1 MARIR
6 TIKPEFFTSEDICS
20 MSPLARLFYQA
31 CWCEADREGRLE
43 WRPTTMRIRY
53 FPTDDC
59 DINAIAAEVLSRG
72 LVQVYE
78 VEGRKYAL
86 IPTFNRHQHINP
98 REAVSKIPAPSAE
111 GKAVDA
117 EPEPDA
123 SARVNDAS
131 ARVEHAQVGKEG
143 KGKEGIDADSSL
155 RSESASNARA
165 TENPQPPP
173 PPDPRPRDP
182 ERASAPAP
190 IAQPD
195 RANHPHQTPQNP
207 QPIAGK
213 QPSTIPQSGARGPR
227 NPCRNSPPGAWYPL
241 CDSREIDSQTG
252 IVRGV
257 VGGYYLDLIADE
269 VCYAAQMRPD
279 WGGDWT
285 PLIAWLRDG
294 IDPNAV
300 IAPAIREIAKRPGY
314 RPPASLRY
322 FDNAVRDAHARQPRP
337 VWRAA

>member
-31 CWCEADREGRLE
+31 CWCEADRDGRLE

-53 FPTDDC
+53 FPTDEC
-59 DINAIAAEVLSRG
+59 DINAIAAEVLSRE

-86 IPTFNRHQHINP
+86 IPTFSRHQHINP

-111 GKAVDA
+111 GKSVDA

-131 ARVEHAQVGKEG
+131 ARVGHAQVGKEG
-143 KGKEGIDADSSL
+143 KGKEGIDTDSSL
-155 RSESASNARA
+155 RSESASNAHA
-165 TENPQPPP
+165 TENQAAYEPPTKLSQP
-173 PPDPRPRDP
+173 
-182 ERASAPAP
+182 
-190 IAQPD
+190 
-195 RANHPHQTPQNP
+195 QTPLREFGFMPSDAPKAPPNP
-207 QPIAGK
+207 QQTAKK
-213 QPSTIPQSGARGPR
+213 QPNTTPQKAAGAHR
-227 NPCRNSPPGAWYPL
+227 NPCRTSPPGAWYPL
-241 CDSREIDSQTG
+241 CDSREIDNKTG
-252 IVRGV
+252 ITHGV
-257 VGGYYLDLIADE
+257 VGGYYLDVIADE
-269 VCYAAQMRPD
+269 VCCAAQMRLD
-279 WGGDWT
+279 WGGDWS

-294 IDPNAV
+294 IDPNEV

-314 RPPASLRY
+314 RAPASLRY
-322 FDNAVRDAHARQPRP
+322 FDSAVRDAHARHPKP
-337 VWRAA
+337 FWRVA

>member
-78 VEGRKYAL
+78 AEGRKYAV
-86 IPTFNRHQHINP
+86 IPTFGRHQHINP
-98 REAVSKIPAPSAE
+98 RESISKIPAPSAA
-111 GKAVDA
+111 GNA
-117 EPEPDA
+117 PEADA

-131 ARVEHAQVGKEG
+131 ARVGHAQGGREG
-143 KGKEGIDADSSL
+143 KGKEGIDTDSSL

-165 TENPQPPP
+165 TENPQPPQPLPSP
-173 PPDPRPRDP
+173 PQPGLQTREP
-182 ERASAPAP
+182 ERALAPTP
-190 IAQPD
+190 IAQSD
-195 RANHPHQTPQNP
+195 RR
-207 QPIAGK
+207 
-213 QPSTIPQSGARGPR
+213 SPR
-227 NPCRNSPPGAWYPL
+227 NPCRSSPPGAWYAL
-241 CDSREIDSQTG
+241 CDKREIDQTG

-285 PLIAWLRDG
+285 PLIGWLRDG

-322 FDNAVRDAHARQPRP
+322 FDGAVRDAHARQPKT
-337 VWRAA
+337 VWHAA